1 MFNGKCLWNY
11 PYFLDVAHIV
21 LVISCLQR
29 NTLNFPSQFFFFFCM
44 KKLYL
49 SPDRCSARHSEMYFQ
64 KLFTLS
70 SLHPHLY
77 FHSCTAKKWEAVM
90 LTVAS
95 LQSLFNGTSIPASP
109 RDADWGKMR
118 RLTVTAGYGRPA
130 SCSSYPLCRN
140 LRILS
145 QVGRNIF
152 AFVNSWI

>member
-1 MFNGKCLWNY
+1 MKLSIFSGCG
-11 PYFLDVAHIV
+11 PYC
-21 LVISCLQR
+21 SCYLLSAEKHFKFSI
-29 NTLNFPSQFFFFFCM
+29 TVFFFFFLHR